1 MISLPPLSYH
11 RPRTVEE
18 AVSIL
23 ERYQGE
29 ARVLAGGTDLLVDLR
44 ARARTPSHLV
54 DIKGIPKLRRIVY
67 LDNAVEVGSAVTLA
81 EILKDEGMR
90 PYQPLYKAVGMIAD
104 RIIRFRATL
113 AGNIC
118 NASPAADSAPA
129 LMVMGAEVNVVGPRG
144 RRTVNILGFFKG
156 VKKTALEPSELVESI
171 RIPRPPDEA
180 RSGFVKFGRSS
191 EDLAIVN
198 AAAML
203 VEGRLRV
210 SYGSVAPTPVMV
222 QVEAENYREAV
233 LKVLREASR
242 VVKPISDV
250 RASAEYRLH
259 LVKVATARLLGEIYG
274 EEI

>member
-1 MISLPPLSYH
+1 MISLPPLLYH

-23 ERYQGE
+23 EKYRDE

-54 DIKGIPKLRRIVY
+54 DIKCIPELKRVVH
-67 LDNAVEVGSAVTLA
+67 LDNAVEIGSAVTLA
-81 EILKDEGMR
+81 EILRDEEMR
-90 PYQPLYKAVGMIAD
+90 KYQPLYKAVKMIAD

-129 LMVMGAEVNVVGPRG
+129 LLVMGAEVNVVGPHG
-144 RRTVNILGFFKG
+144 RRTIPISEFFKG
-156 VKKTALEPSELVESI
+156 VKKTALEPSELVESV
-171 RIPRPPDEA
+171 RIPRPPIKA

-203 VEGRLRV
+203 VGDRLRI

-233 LKVLREASR
+233 LKVLREASKVAR
-242 VVKPISDV
+242 PISDV

-259 LVKVATARLLGEIYG
+259 LVKVATAKLLEEIYG
-274 EEI
+274 GEE

>member
-11 RPRTVEE
+11 KPRTVEE

-54 DIKGIPKLRRIVY
+54 DIKGIPELRRIVY

-81 EILKDEGMR
+81 EILKDERMKS
-90 PYQPLYKAVGMIAD
+90 YQPLYKAVGMIAD

-113 AGNIC
+113 AGNVC

-129 LMVMGAEVNVVGPRG
+129 LLVMGAEIKVVGPRG
-144 RRTVNILGFFKG
+144 KRTIPISEFFKG

-171 RIPRPPDEA
+171 RVPRTPDEA

-203 VEGRLRV
+203 VGNKLWV
-210 SYGSVAPTPVMV
+210 SYGSVAPTPVMI
-222 QVEAENYREAV
+222 QVEAENYEEAV
-233 LKVLREASR
+233 LRVLKEAPK

-250 RASAEYRLH
+250 RASAGYRLH
-259 LVKVATARLLGEIYG
+259 LVKVATAKLLKEVYG
-274 EEI
+274 EET